1 MPRGRPKKYNI
12 KQMIKIINEYTDK
25 INLPD
30 IPILKEVCVNNE
42 WNYDYIMQLQ
52 RDNKELSQS
61 IKRLLMKKEVLLEKG
76 MTQGELIA
84 SASIFSLKQLG
95 WRDEAKIEIL
105 EDSNEVDELSKA
117 IKSYIE
123 VSKGNKNDK

>member
-1 MPRGRPKKYNI
+1 MTRGRPKKYNI
-12 KQMIKIINEYTDK
+12 KEMVKIINEYTNK
-25 INLPD
+25 TNLPD
-30 IPILKEVCVNNE
+30 IPILKEVCVAND

-52 RDNKELSQS
+52 RDNKDLSQS

-76 MTQGELIA
+76 MTQGELVA

-95 WRDEAKIEIL
+95 WRDEAKIEIS
-105 EDSNEVDELSKA
+105 ENNAEEDELSKA

-123 VSKGNKNDK
+123 KNKG